1 MICMTKSQ
9 PRGGRGGEDSQ
20 LRYSPREIARTKLVI
35 ADTAFLLDDSVILA
49 VVESVSLEELR
60 TGETPQHL

>member
-1 MICMTKSQ
+1 MHDKITAE
-9 PRGGRGGEDSQ
+9 RWERREDSQ

-49 VVESVSLEELR
+49 VVESVPLEELR
-60 TGETPQHL
+60 TGETPQHF